1 MKLSWRDGVHSLLE
15 VPAMTRLLSL
25 PTGKRVLQIGCGSGA
40 ALPALARHCKP
51 VSLTGID
58 ISTDALS
65 QAAGLLREMR
75 VTACLVHGDAQRMP
89 FIDGSF
95 DVVVD
100 FGTCYRVADTG
111 RGFFRKLP
119 VSLTPA
125 GIFVRETPLAQA
137 LAPPALDP
145 PPGRSSFDSRHF
157 ISRQNAALWRVC
169 AKR

>member
-65 QAAGLLREMR
+65 QAAGLLREIR

-100 FGTCYRVADTG
+100 FGTCYQVADTDAVLQEIA
-111 RGFFRKLP
+111 RILDT
-119 VSLTPA
+119 S

-137 LAPPALDP
+137 LAHPLWTLSH
-145 PPGRSSFDSRHF
+145 GRSSLDSRHF